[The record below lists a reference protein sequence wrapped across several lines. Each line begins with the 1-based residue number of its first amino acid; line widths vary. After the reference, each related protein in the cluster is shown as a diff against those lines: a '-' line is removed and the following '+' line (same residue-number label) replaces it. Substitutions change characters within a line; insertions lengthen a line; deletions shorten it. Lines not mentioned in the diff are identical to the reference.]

1 MRTPLLEIIALT
13 TEDARAAERGGAD
26 RLEVVADMS
35 QDGTTPD
42 PALVAEMRAAVN
54 IPLRVMVRGGAGF
67 TADEAEVERMV
78 EAARTLRAAGAEEFV
93 FGFLTPDG
101 EVDLAA
107 TSAVVE
113 AVDGC
118 PWTFHRAVDHAGDAC
133 KAWADVAGL
142 PGLDTVLT
150 AGSATGL
157 GDGLPQLA
165 ARTDWPVA
173 GPRLLAG
180 GGLRHAHV
188 PALRAIGV
196 TAIHAGGLV
205 RRSWEHPV
213 EAERVRTL
221 RELLDS

>member
-1 MRTPLLEIIALT
+1 
-13 TEDARAAERGGAD
+13 
-26 RLEVVADMS
+26 MS
-35 QDGTTPD
+35 RDGTTPD
-42 PALVAEMRAAVN
+42 PALVADMRAAVG

-78 EAARTLRAAGAEEFV
+78 DAARRLRAAGAEEFV

-101 EVDLAA
+101 SVDLVA
-107 TSAVVE
+107 TGAVVE

-118 PWTFHRAVDHAGDAC
+118 PWTFHRAVDHAGDVQR
-133 KAWADVAGL
+133 AWSDLAGL

-150 AGSATGL
+150 AGSAKGL
-157 GDGLPQLA
+157 GDGLERLA
-165 ARTDWPVA
+165 CRTGWP

-205 RRSWEHPV
+205 RDGWDRPV
-213 EAERVRTL
+213 NADRVRVL
-221 RELLDS
+221 RSLLDS

>member
-26 RLEVVADMS
+26 RIEVVADMS
-35 QDGTTPD
+35 RDGTTPD
-42 PALVAEMRAAVN
+42 PALVAEMRAAVD

-67 TADEAEVERMV
+67 TADAAEVDRMV
-78 EAARTLRAAGAEEFV
+78 GAAKRLRAAGAEEFV

-101 EVDLAA
+101 SVDLTA
-107 TSAVVE
+107 TGAVVE

-118 PWTFHRAVDHAGDAC
+118 PWTFHRALDHAGDPQR
-133 KAWADVAGL
+133 AWTALAGL

-150 AGSATGL
+150 AGSANGL
-157 GDGLPQLA
+157 GEGLELLA
-165 ARTDWPVA
+165 CRTGWP

-188 PALRAIGV
+188 PALRAMGV

-205 RRSWEHPV
+205 RDGWDRPV
-213 EAERVRTL
+213 DADRVRVL
-221 RELLDS
+221 RSLLDS